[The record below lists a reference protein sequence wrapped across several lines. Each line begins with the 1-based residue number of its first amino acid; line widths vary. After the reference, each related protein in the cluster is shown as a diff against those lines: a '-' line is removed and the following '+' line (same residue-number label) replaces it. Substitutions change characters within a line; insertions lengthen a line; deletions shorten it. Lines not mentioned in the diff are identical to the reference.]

1 MDGGRWPKD
10 HESFTECLPLNM
22 LSLAFKHLLY
32 TNNVSNILLDK
43 ETEKKER
50 KKTEEHEERI

>member
-1 MDGGRWPKD
+1 
-10 HESFTECLPLNM
+10 M